1 MALLIGAPEM
11 EKIQDVLR
19 LPGLK
24 FPNGGIVIGKKNID
38 LMVAL
43 GAIDFHNG
51 RRPQAGKQLTVVR
64 RLRVL
69 FGAAIRVQKEGV
81 FDIDSDRF
89 NAEVLQRISNDHGSM
104 TKYLTPKSLRLAI
117 DLYRKGFVRSGWKRI
132 PKHPVKPKQKQLL
145 VSDPAQGDTAT
156 PSQDVGEESLEIL
169 EPIEPI
175 ADRVKLEKV
184 VKEWMILRGIER
196 SKKLA
201 AKNAPAQNPTVEKP
215 TFVFKDVD
223 FPQQKP
229 DESIDAYMMRLRNEF
244 QDLHRKKQSKRFV
257 LSYVSEQRRL
267 LLDKQSEEIEG
278 YKKLSDQRRERLDE
292 QHDEIEGYKK
302 LSEQRRERLD
312 KQFDEI
318 QELKKRIADMQHDL
332 DTHADVFGR
341 QDDMIQRQDQ
351 LNDKVNQ
358 AIELQ
363 IEMLKLELAII
374 RRQNQL
380 ADKLNDIKDRQV
392 AIMRGQDVIM
402 HGQDAILHGEDA
414 IIGRQ
419 DDILRRQDQLGYRQD
434 AVFRRQDA
442 IMDGQDDIMD
452 GQDAIMRGQ
461 DKIMYDQ
468 GYHITKVEEIV
479 VEQDKIMKKQNEVLA
494 KAIETMDT
502 QKEALARQEDTR
514 RRRAAALESIG
525 IYPEAL
531 DEGLLV
537 FRPGFQPGRFPES
550 YERSTGPRG
559 L

>member
-1 MALLIGAPEM
+1 M

-64 RLRVL
+64 RLHVL

-81 FDIDSDRF
+81 FDMNSDRF

-104 TKYLTPKSLRLAI
+104 SKYLTPKSLRLAI
-117 DLYRKGFVRSGWKRI
+117 DLYRKGFVRSGWKVI
-132 PKHPVKPKQKQLL
+132 PKHPAKPNQKQLGDL
-145 VSDPAQGDTAT
+145 AQGDAAT

-169 EPIEPI
+169 EPIQPVV
-175 ADRVKLEKV
+175 DLVKLEKV
-184 VKEWMILRGIER
+184 VKEWMILRGQDR

-201 AKNAPAQNPTVEKP
+201 AQNTPVQNPTAEKQ

-229 DESIDAYMMRLRNEF
+229 DESIDAYMMRLRHEF
-244 QDLHRKKQSKRFV
+244 QDLHRKKQSKTFV
-257 LSYVSEQRRL
+257 LTFVSDQRRE
-267 LLDKQSEEIEG
+267 LLDKQRDEIEG
-278 YKKLSDQRRERLDE
+278 YKQLSDQRRERLDE
-292 QHDEIEGYKK
+292 KHDVIEWYKE

-341 QDDMIQRQDQ
+341 QDDMVQRQDR
-351 LNDKVNQ
+351 LNAKVNQ
-358 AIELQ
+358 AIALQ
-363 IEMLKLELAII
+363 VEIVKLELSII

-380 ADKLNDIKDRQV
+380 DGKLNNALDGQA
-392 AIMRGQDVIM
+392 AIMRGQDAIM
-402 HGQDAILHGEDA
+402 HGQDAIMHGEDA
-414 IIGRQ
+414 IMDRQ

-434 AVFRRQDA
+434 AIFRRQDA

-452 GQDAIMRGQ
+452 GQDVIMRGQ
-461 DKIMYDQ
+461 DKITQDQ
-468 GYHITKVEEIV
+468 GYIDVKVDEMIR
-479 VEQDKIMKKQNEVLA
+479 EQHKIMDKQDDVLA
-494 KAIETMDT
+494 KAVETIDT
-502 QKEALARQEDTR
+502 QREALDRQEDQR
-514 RRRAAALESIG
+514 RRRVAALESIG
-525 IYPEAL
+525 INPEAL
-531 DEGLLV
+531 DEGLFVL
-537 FRPGFQPGRFPES
+537 RPGFQPGRFPES